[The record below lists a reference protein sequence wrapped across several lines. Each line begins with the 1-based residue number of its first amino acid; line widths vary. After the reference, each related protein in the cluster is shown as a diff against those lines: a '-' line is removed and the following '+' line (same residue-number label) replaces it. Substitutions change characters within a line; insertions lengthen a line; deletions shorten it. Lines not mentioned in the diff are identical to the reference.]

1 MKRIGMMLDCSR
13 NAVKTVEEIKHI
25 IDVLKKCNYNQIL
38 LYIEDTF
45 ELDGEPYFGYLR
57 GRYTKEELKEI
68 DRYAVSQGFE
78 VVPCIQTLAHL
89 NQIFRWNAYTDIN
102 DLSDVLLCGNDKTY
116 NLINKMFDTV
126 AECFSSNKVNIGM
139 DEAYLV
145 GYGKYRGDKTEIIQ
159 SDVFINHVNKVYELA
174 KKHGLECLMWSDM
187 FYRVC
192 SNGKYYFEP
201 KVEFKKELVEKLPK
215 DITLIYWDYYHYKS
229 SDYEKMYNCHKQF
242 SNKIAFAGGIWSW
255 SGFVP
260 QNKYAL
266 SVITPAIKM
275 IAENN
280 IDEVFFTAWQDNG
293 AECPFFASLPSIFY
307 AGMKTSNP
315 NLTMSEIKELF
326 YKSFNIK
333 FDDYM
338 KLDLPNQL
346 TKDKGLF
353 NPSKYLLFNDPFL
366 GICDSTIMGNESE
379 LYKAKSRILK
389 KLSNKMNEFSYI
401 SKFYA
406 SLCKALEY
414 KADLGFKTRKLYKE
428 NDKEGLKQLLKQYDL
443 SIKYIKIALNDFRI
457 AWYEQNKSFGFEVQ
471 EIRFGG
477 LIERLLSCKK
487 RLVEFIEGKL
497 EKIEELEQV
506 ILNVEGEFKNAIKG
520 KPTIINNYQFN
531 ASTCII

>member
-1 MKRIGMMLDCSR
+1 MLDCSR
-13 NAVKTVEEIKHI
+13 NAVKTVKEIKHI

-102 DLSDVLLCGNDKTY
+102 DLSDVLLCGNEKTY

-201 KVEFKKELVEKLPK
+201 KVQFKKELVEKLPK

-229 SDYEKMYNCHKQF
+229 TDYEKMYNCHKQF
-242 SNKIAFAGGIWSW
+242 SNKIAFAGGIW
-255 SGFVP
+255 
-260 QNKYAL
+260 
-266 SVITPAIKM
+266 
-275 IAENN
+275 
-280 IDEVFFTAWQDNG
+280 
-293 AECPFFASLPSIFY
+293 
-307 AGMKTSNP
+307 
-315 NLTMSEIKELF
+315 
-326 YKSFNIK
+326 
-333 FDDYM
+333 
-338 KLDLPNQL
+338 
-346 TKDKGLF
+346 
-353 NPSKYLLFNDPFL
+353 
-366 GICDSTIMGNESE
+366 
-379 LYKAKSRILK
+379 
-389 KLSNKMNEFSYI
+389 
-401 SKFYA
+401 
-406 SLCKALEY
+406 
-414 KADLGFKTRKLYKE
+414 
-428 NDKEGLKQLLKQYDL
+428 
-443 SIKYIKIALNDFRI
+443 
-457 AWYEQNKSFGFEVQ
+457 
-471 EIRFGG
+471 
-477 LIERLLSCKK
+477 
-487 RLVEFIEGKL
+487 
-497 EKIEELEQV
+497 
-506 ILNVEGEFKNAIKG
+506 
-520 KPTIINNYQFN
+520 
-531 ASTCII
+531 